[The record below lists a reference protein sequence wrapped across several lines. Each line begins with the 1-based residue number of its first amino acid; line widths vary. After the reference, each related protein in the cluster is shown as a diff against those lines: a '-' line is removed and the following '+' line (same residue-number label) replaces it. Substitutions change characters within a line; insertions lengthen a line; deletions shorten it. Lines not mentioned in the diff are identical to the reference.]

1 MASEKEYT
9 EMTLEELVSEE
20 QKLKSNKT
28 FTAGFVGF
36 FIGVG
41 VFAAVSKGSMTP
53 LFIWI
58 FAFLI
63 GKNYSDKVKNI
74 RAEIEKRGSGG

>member
-1 MASEKEYT
+1 MASEKNYT

-20 QKLKSNKT
+20 QKLKSQKT

-36 FIGVG
+36 FVGVG
-41 VFAAVSKGSMTP
+41 VFAAVTKGSIVP
-53 LFIWI
+53 LFMWI

-74 RAEIEKRGSGG
+74 RAEIEKRETGA